1 MRPSRRLVLAAVFLA
16 PACGPATDH
25 PGTGVRDYATLSEFL
40 SVCAKNGTLP
50 GVDVSTYQGS
60 IDWGAV
66 AGAGIR
72 WAYAKATESTD
83 WQDPTFH
90 GNWSGMQAHG
100 IARGAYHFFHPG
112 VSGKAQ
118 ADYYLA
124 FVGALSGSLPPMLD
138 WEVTDNVS
146 GGTAA
151 ANARAFIAEI
161 AAKTGRQTVIYT
173 SPGLWDGFGA
183 GDFGSDPLWVADWTY
198 CTSGCCPI
206 MPSGWGDWVYWQWS
220 DKGTISGIPATVD
233 LDVFNGDLASLQ
245 GLSDRPPEGWLDSV
259 ACDTIAGWA
268 YDPDTPGSAISV
280 DIYYGGPAGSG
291 APGVRWTANVY
302 RADLCSAIGS
312 CDHGFVTLTP
322 RALLDDAAH
331 SIYPYAIDSSGNGDN
346 PILSGAPK
354 TLQCA
359 PDETGVRRHVVD
371 PASLSAWGF
380 SALMDIR
387 PVSDAALAAWA
398 DAGPWPEKPQLV
410 QGVGDAA
417 IWMVDGP
424 FRRNVKDPES
434 MGYWHFASGQVVQ
447 EPLAQVTA
455 MPQGP
460 DLRERPMLVRGASG
474 EVDVLDDPLPVLDAG
489 TPGVGDA
496 DAGGSAADAGEVADA
511 GSSSGSAGSS
521 GASSGSSGG
530 SVGSSGASS
539 GSSGGSGS
547 SSGASSGSSGGS
559 GSSSGASSGSS
570 GGSGSSSGGGAG
582 TGAYGAERGADAGIA
597 GGVGASGVEMGT
609 GAGEDAGTG
618 ETVDVRGGGCGTAPG
633 SRAPSIL
640 VLLAVAA
647 LVRRRR

>member
-1 MRPSRRLVLAAVFLA
+1 MRSSRRLLLAAVFLA

-25 PGTGVRDYATLSEFL
+25 PGTGVRDYATLSELL

-60 IDWGAV
+60 IDWSAV

-124 FVGALSGSLPPMLD
+124 FVGSLSGSLPPMLD

-206 MPSGWGDWVYWQWS
+206 MPSGWGGWVYWQWS
-220 DKGTISGIPATVD
+220 DKGTIAGIPATVD

-346 PILSGAPK
+346 PLLSGAPK

-380 SALMDIR
+380 STLMDIR
-387 PVSDAALAAWA
+387 PVSDAALAGWA

-434 MGYWHFASGQVVQ
+434 MGYWHFNSGQVVQ

-489 TPGVGDA
+489 TPGGGAGDAGRGEA
-496 DAGGSAADAGEVADA
+496 DAGEEAADGGEAADAGDAADA

-521 GASSGSSGG
+521 GASSGSSGE
-530 SVGSSGASS
+530 
-539 GSSGGSGS
+539 SGS
-547 SSGASSGSSGGS
+547 SSDGGS
-559 GSSSGASSGSS
+559 
-570 GGSGSSSGGGAG
+570 GAG
-582 TGAYGAERGADAGIA
+582 TGAYDGERTADAGPA
-597 GGVGASGVEMGT
+597 GGVGASGMEMGT
-609 GAGEDAGTG
+609 GAGDDAGSG

-647 LVRRRR
+647 LVRRRRWATGVQWVPSQRRNRLSQ